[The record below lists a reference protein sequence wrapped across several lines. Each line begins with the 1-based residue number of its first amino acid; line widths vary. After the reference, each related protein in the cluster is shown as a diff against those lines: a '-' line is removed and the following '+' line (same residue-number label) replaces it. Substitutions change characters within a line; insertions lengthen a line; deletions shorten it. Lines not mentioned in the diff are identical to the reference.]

1 MSKTI
6 SNLWKCFSKIS
17 DEKIQCCVCGVCLP
31 RIFKNEIENTAIL
44 EEHLSK
50 IHSIKYTEKISPTEK
65 PKFNCTKCAYWAPM
79 ESNLK
84 LHMKSAHPLPSK
96 SRKLR
101 SFVWDHF
108 SKLSDDSVECNH
120 CGQMCKRITGSTGIM
135 RQHLKL
141 MHSEKVPEIKEYL
154 SKIHSIRNTK
164 KIDFIEKQKFNCTK
178 CNFWAPK
185 QSNLKLHMKSA
196 HPPKPRRL
204 KSFVWNHFSKLSTD
218 IVKCNFC
225 GQICKRINGS
235 TGIMRQHLKL
245 MHSEKVPEIKEHLS
259 KILHIRNTEEM
270 NFIQKQKFNC
280 TRCDFWAPK
289 QSNLKL
295 HMKSAH
301 PIPRKPK
308 ILKSLVWNHFSKL
321 STDSVECN
329 HCGKIYKRNNGSTQG
344 LRLHLKLIHSEK
356 VPDMN
361 PLLTYESKHTYAK
374 CQFCDKEFHYN
385 AKRKKEVH
393 EIRYH
398 TKKYTLVCQ
407 HCGKGFASCEEHKI
421 HESRHT
427 GVKPFKCN
435 FCAKSFTTSTE
446 LKQHLPVHTGKT
458 PFQCLKCQKFFKFY
472 STRNNHKCLEK

>member
-31 RIFKNEIENTAIL
+31 RIFQNEIENTAIL

-50 IHSIKYTEKISPTEK
+50 IHSIKYTEKVILTEK
-65 PKFNCTKCAYWAPM
+65 PKFNCTKCDYWAPM
-79 ESNLK
+79 QSNLK

-96 SRKLR
+96 SGKLK

-108 SKLSDDSVECNH
+108 SKLSNDSVECNH
-120 CGQMCKRITGSTGIM
+120 CGQMCERISGSTGTM
-135 RQHLKL
+135 RQHLK
-141 MHSEKVPEIKEYL
+141 
-154 SKIHSIRNTK
+154 
-164 KIDFIEKQKFNCTK
+164 Q
-178 CNFWAPK
+178 
-185 QSNLKLHMKSA
+185 
-196 HPPKPRRL
+196 
-204 KSFVWNHFSKLSTD
+204 
-218 IVKCNFC
+218 
-225 GQICKRINGS
+225 
-235 TGIMRQHLKL
+235 

-259 KILHIRNTEEM
+259 KIHSIRNAEEM